1 MCNPRTVLTIL
12 HVIGSPG
19 HVRLAF
25 HNCFPS
31 LIAGSFMVVARMRR
45 QSNKT
50 LRSHQSPAV
59 HIFRVES
66 AQPYGWIVYLDGFPE
81 THFFASRSL
90 AIRYARDWAERNAPS
105 EIHVVGSSGLIE
117 HRQTYASP
125 RSSGGPVPSLVF
137 T

>member
-1 MCNPRTVLTIL
+1 MF
-12 HVIGSPG
+12 S
-19 HVRLAF
+19 
-25 HNCFPS
+25 
-31 LIAGSFMVVARMRR
+31 VVDRWLVYGGGAQMRR
-45 QSNKT
+45 KPNKT

-59 HIFRVES
+59 RMFRVAS

-105 EIHVVGSSGLIE
+105 EIRVVGPGGLVE
-117 HRQTYASP
+117 HRRIYYSP
-125 RSSGGPVPSLVF
+125 RSSDGPVSSLVL